1 MTDPIVLTI
10 PQDIATRA
18 RQIAE
23 MIEQPVEQ
31 VLIEHLKTLATP
43 LPTLPPEE
51 QAELDALRHLSDDAL
66 WTIAREQMPEDVQ
79 IHARKLMNKNAQ
91 GTSTDEDSAALENWS
106 NAAIASCCGKQK
118 PLRFCGS
125 GIICLPKRISC
136 RSMNELS
143 WTAIKR
149 LVHERAAG
157 CCEYC
162 RTAEANSNEKRRLS
176 PIQKRKKVCRS
187 IIRVPSSG
195 MRILSGLM
203 AELVYKD

>member
-91 GTSTDEDSAALENWS
+91 GTSTDEDSAALEKLVERGDRLMLRKAEA
-106 NAAIASCCGKQK
+106 AAILRQRGYLFTQK
-118 PLRFCGS
+118 DFMPQ
-125 GIICLPKRISC
+125 
-136 RSMNELS
+136 
-143 WTAIKR
+143 
-149 LVHERAAG
+149 HE
-157 CCEYC
+157 
-162 RTAEANSNEKRRLS
+162 
-176 PIQKRKKVCRS
+176 
-187 IIRVPSSG
+187 
-195 MRILSGLM
+195 
-203 AELVYKD
+203 